1 MSIKILQVEQ
11 KGIDLILDYKTDQRQ
26 INADEGRVKQVLLGL
41 ISNAIKFTEVGY
53 VKIIAFIE

>member
-41 ISNAIKFTEVGY
+41 MSNAIKFTEVGY
-53 VKIIAFIE
+53 VKIIVFIE